1 MAADTQNGGLSA
13 KPKKFDEVAWLVIIS
28 SLAQLLGDHISWNP
42 LGHAGRGKKHH
53 FHKRNN
59 HLILLNLNS
68 WKQLT
73 SADKLRWLSFWWKL
87 CFLPLPAW
95 PWGFQLMWF
104 TYSQVRLEKMANHAT
119 SSTFLGAAER
129 PPFWVSAAKI
139 WGETVSWFIS
149 CSQSIF
155 PISWHLSADMH
166 QKWCDILWSKFA
178 NVSLMFWATWSQN
191 FIQFCLAVFEI
202 GRGEPRKR
210 STL

>member
-1 MAADTQNGGLSA
+1 MWF
-13 KPKKFDEVAWLVIIS
+13 P
-28 SLAQLLGDHISWNP
+28 
-42 LGHAGRGKKHH
+42 
-53 FHKRNN
+53 
-59 HLILLNLNS
+59 NS
-68 WKQLT
+68 W
-73 SADKLRWLSFWWKL
+73 A
-87 CFLPLPAW
+87 
-95 PWGFQLMWF
+95 G
-104 TYSQVRLEKMANHAT
+104 LEKMANHAT
-119 SSTFLGAAER
+119 SSNFLGAAER
-129 PPFWVSAAKI
+129 PPFWVSAVKI

-210 STL
+210 STLYLNSKKVFYSVLRHCDWTENLWPTLMRKFLNHPICEPPKWSIGNYFTRFY